1 MSHWL
6 VIVGVA
12 LVTFSLRAS
21 FIVFADPHRFPHAF
35 RQALA
40 FVAPAVLAA
49 IVAPGLLAPE
59 GALALGFDN
68 PRWIA
73 GLVAIAFAIRLRTPF
88 AAILS
93 GMATLWALQWGLP
106 LL

>member
-1 MSHWL
+1 MNHWV
-6 VIVGVA
+6 VIIGVA
-12 LVTFSLRAS
+12 LVTFGLRAS

-49 IVAPGLLAPE
+49 IVAPGLLAPA
-59 GALALGFDN
+59 GVLDFTLAN

-73 GLVAIAFAIRLRTPF
+73 GLAAMALAVRLRTPL
-88 AAILS
+88 AAIVT
-93 GMATLWALQWGLP
+93 GMAVLWALQWALP
-106 LL
+106 RW